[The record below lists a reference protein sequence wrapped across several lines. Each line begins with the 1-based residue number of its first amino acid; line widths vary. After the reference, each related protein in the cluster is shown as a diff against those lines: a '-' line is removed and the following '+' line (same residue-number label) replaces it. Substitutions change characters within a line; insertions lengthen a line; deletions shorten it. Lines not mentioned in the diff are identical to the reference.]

1 MAEQKQSGTPA
12 ARGGGVSRRRA
23 LLTGAGLAA
32 AGVAVG
38 AAVPSA
44 VSGIAEPG
52 GPVANPADPVMVH
65 LRDAGSGELDVFV
78 GDRRIQVT
86 DRAFTARLAKIVNAA

>member
-1 MAEQKQSGTPA
+1 MAQEEQPGTTA
-12 ARGGGVSRRRA
+12 ASAGGVSRRRA
-23 LLTGAGLAA
+23 LLAGAGLAA

-38 AAVPSA
+38 AGVPSV
-44 VSGIAEPG
+44 VSGIAEAG
-52 GPVANPADPVMVH
+52 GPVTNPADPVMVH

-86 DRAFTARLAKIVNAA
+86 DRAFTARLVKIVDAA

>member
-1 MAEQKQSGTPA
+1 MAQEKQSGTTA
-12 ARGGGVSRRRA
+12 ARAGGVSRRRA

-38 AAVPSA
+38 AAVPSV
-44 VSGIAEPG
+44 VSGIAESDG
-52 GPVANPADPVMVH
+52 LAVNPADPVMVH

-78 GDRRIQVT
+78 GDRRIQVI
-86 DRAFTARLAKIVNAA
+86 DRAFAARLAKIVNAA